1 MNRKVL
7 LMILDGWGE
16 GRHDYSNAIWTQGTP
31 VIDSLRAKYPHSSLQ
46 ACGEYVGLPDGQM
59 GNSEV
64 GHMNLGA
71 GRVVYQDLVKI
82 NMACR
87 GHKLLDNLFYR
98 SFAHG
103 ARSGSGLG
111 HGHADDIAIQ
121 RALRFTGLDMNISFQ
136 SFNDDIEGA
145 FTRHL
150 HLSFVFRNGFF
161 LFFVF
166 FEIFV
171 YPITAFTSFCVHN
184 NEIK

>member
-1 MNRKVL
+1 MQHAHERL
-7 LMILDGWGE
+7 
-16 GRHDYSNAIWTQGTP
+16 SA
-31 VIDSLRAKYPHSSLQ
+31 A
-46 ACGEYVGLPDGQM
+46 
-59 GNSEV
+59 
-64 GHMNLGA
+64 
-71 GRVVYQDLVKI
+71 
-82 NMACR
+82 
-87 GHKLLDNLFYR
+87 LDNLFYR
-98 SFAHG
+98 SFPHG

-111 HGHADDIAIQ
+111 DGHADDIAIQ